1 MITVNVTKQSGFP
14 VKAIKVKKVVTDTL
28 AQNGIVSDATV
39 NVAIVGQ
46 QKMDELNENYY
57 SKGASS
63 DYKDPY
69 EHPVFT
75 FPEHEGD
82 GQFIFP
88 PDGKMHLGE
97 IVISYPFAVEESRE
111 TGALIDDVVCK
122 YAEHGALH
130 LVGIHH
136 EE

>member
-1 MITVNVTKQSGFP
+1 MITVNVTKQSSFP
-14 VKAIKVKKVVTDTL
+14 VKATKVKKVVTDTL
-28 AQNGIVSDATV
+28 VQNGIVSDAVV

-46 QKMDELNENYY
+46 KKMDELNQEY
-57 SKGASS
+57 
-63 DYKDPY
+63 YKDKIF

-82 GQFIFP
+82 GQFVFP

-97 IVISYPFAVEESRE
+97 IVISYPFVVEEAKE
-111 TGALIDDVVCK
+111 TGSLIEDVVCK